1 MSQGEHPTDPD
12 RAANERLGAAIAE
25 LRQGAG
31 LTGPELA
38 ERAEMREQEIAA
50 IEAGEL
56 EPTWG
61 DLRHIA
67 QALGTPLP
75 RLLGMVETPEGAE
88 PDPG

>member
-1 MSQGEHPTDPD
+1 V
-12 RAANERLGAAIAE
+12 IAE

-31 LTGPELA
+31 LTGSELA
-38 ERAEMREQEIAA
+38 TRAEMQEQEIAA

-67 QALGTPLP
+67 RGLETSLAQ
-75 RLLGMVETPEGAE
+75 LLELAE
-88 PDPG
+88 S

>member
-12 RAANERLGAAIAE
+12 RVANERLGAAIAE

-31 LTGPELA
+31 LTGSELA
-38 ERAEMREQEIAA
+38 KRADLQEQEIAA

-67 QALGTPLP
+67 RGLEVPLAQ
-75 RLLGMVETPEGAE
+75 LLETVEP
-88 PDPG
+88 

>member
-25 LRQGAG
+25 LRQGAS
-31 LTGPELA
+31 LSRSELA
-38 ERAEMREQEIAA
+38 ERAELQEQEIAA
-50 IEAGEL
+50 IETGEL

-67 QALGTPLP
+67 RGLGTPLAQ
-75 RLLGMVETPEGAE
+75 LLELAEG
-88 PDPG
+88 

>member
-1 MSQGEHPTDPD
+1 MSRGEHSPDPD
-12 RAANERLGAAIAE
+12 RVANERLGTAIAE

-31 LTGPELA
+31 LTRSELA
-38 ERAEMREQEIAA
+38 VRAEMQEQEIAA

-67 QALGTPLP
+67 RGLGTPLP
-75 RLLGMVETPEGAE
+75 QLLELVES
-88 PDPG
+88 

>member
-12 RAANERLGAAIAE
+12 RAANERLGAAIAK
-25 LRQGAG
+25 LRHGAG
-31 LTGPELA
+31 LTQAELA
-38 ERAEMREQEIAA
+38 ERAELQEQEIAA

-67 QALGTPLP
+67 RGLEVPLAQLLEQA
-75 RLLGMVETPEGAE
+75 EA
-88 PDPG
+88 

>member
-1 MSQGEHPTDPD
+1 MSRGEHPTDPD
-12 RAANERLGAAIAE
+12 RVANERLGAAIAE

-38 ERAEMREQEIAA
+38 ERAEMQEQEIAA

-67 QALGTPLP
+67 HGLGVPLP
-75 RLLGMVETPEGAE
+75 QLLELAE
-88 PDPG
+88 S